1 MNATVRQRLI
11 QVGWLVLLGA
21 LLWIA
26 LQNAPLADIWASLR
40 QLQLWQL
47 IVILALDVLA
57 LVLMTMRW
65 WIIVR
70 AKSRAVP
77 LAPLVAYRIA
87 AFALS
92 YFTPGPQVGGEPLQ
106 VLYLQKNYGLG
117 FARATSAVIMDK
129 LLEFFTNF
137 LFLAFGL
144 YAVFRVG
151 ILSESGMQATVSVIP
166 LLALLFWP
174 PIHLVLLSQKRYPL
188 SAVLQWLARWFG
200 QRNWMRLLT
209 VSERMAG
216 LFCRQHIG
224 ALLLSLTVSM
234 LSWLVMAYEYAL
246 MAHFL
251 QIALDF
257 WQVMAALTALQL
269 TFMLPIPAGVGVM
282 ELGQVLVIRA
292 LGYPDALGISL
303 SLLMRARDLF
313 NGGVGLLIAGGA
325 FSGKA
330 KKQEVLE

>member
-1 MNATVRQRLI
+1 MKATLRQRLI
-11 QVGWLVLLGA
+11 QLGWLLLLGG

-40 QLQLWQL
+40 QLTLWQL
-47 IVILALDVLA
+47 FVILVLDVIA
-57 LVLMTMRW
+57 FVLVTMRW
-65 WIIVR
+65 WLVVR
-70 AKSRAVP
+70 AKSPHVP
-77 LAPLVAYRIA
+77 LLPMVAYRMA

-151 ILSESGMQATVSVIP
+151 IFAESGIQATVSAIP
-166 LLALLFWP
+166 LVVLLLWP
-174 PIHLVLLSQKRYPL
+174 PIHLVLLSQKRFPL
-188 SAVLQWLARWFG
+188 SAVLQWVARRFG
-200 QRNWMRLLT
+200 QRNWTRLLI

-216 LFCRQHIG
+216 MFCRQNPG
-224 ALLLSLTVSM
+224 ALFLSLIASL
-234 LSWLVMAYEYAL
+234 LSWLVMAYEYSL

-251 QIALDF
+251 HIPLDF
-257 WQVMAALTALQL
+257 WQVLAALTALQL

-282 ELGQVLVIRA
+282 ELGQVLVLRA
-292 LGYPDALGISL
+292 LGYPDALGVSL
-303 SLLMRARDLF
+303 SLLMRGRDLF
-313 NGGVGLLIAGGA
+313 NGGVGLVIASGA

-330 KKQEVLE
+330 KKQPVLE